1 MMTPGSAPALPA
13 SHEPSV
19 LTLPFFLYSLE
30 FSPKYQTLPFLSWAY
45 QSKVFS
51 LSLAC
56 ANTLSSTTT
65 HFTPIICLVEWVTL
79 ITSRSV
85 VFLVV
90 RRETK
95 VVPGFRGK
103 YLLSIVV
110 VKSEGLMLG

>member
-1 MMTPGSAPALPA
+1 MMTPGSAPSLPT
-13 SHEPSV
+13 SHELSV
-19 LTLPFFLYSLE
+19 LTLPFLYYLE
-30 FSPKYQTLPFLSWAY
+30 FSAKYQTVPFLSWAY

-56 ANTLSSTTT
+56 AHTLSSTT
-65 HFTPIICLVEWVTL
+65 TPIICLVEWVKV

-85 VFLVV
+85 VFLVF